1 MHGFLT
7 GDKAERGGGRWK
19 GDYREEIT
27 KDLKDNLKVK
37 ELCSPSFALANSQ
50 IFFLNYVVISFLT

>member
-7 GDKAERGGGRWK
+7 GGKAERGGGRWK

-27 KDLKDNLKVK
+27 EDLKDNLRG
-37 ELCSPSFALANSQ
+37 ERTMFTILCTS
-50 IFFLNYVVISFLT
+50 

>member
-19 GDYREEIT
+19 GDYKEEIT
-27 KDLKDNLKVK
+27 KDLKKILRGKRTMFTI
-37 ELCSPSFALANSQ
+37 LC
-50 IFFLNYVVISFLT
+50 IS